1 MTINVADIIIII
13 VNVALIFQYFF
24 SQQNVDYKN
33 KGLMK
38 MNEVV
43 FWIIA
48 FCLFLLVLVIAVS
61 LYGEYKEF
69 RSTKKRVEKLQKEVS
84 ELIDKIH

>member
-1 MTINVADIIIII
+1 MLAKCKQVCY
-13 VNVALIFQYFF
+13 YF
-24 SQQNVDYKN
+24 VIAKTTLKTKN
-33 KGLMK
+33 KRLMK